1 MATTV
6 TLQFTE
12 ADVRTAV
19 NSYWKRTV
27 GVTFVAAIVFLI
39 AVFLWRVSGGDRSW
53 IIGALGA
60 FLLLVVVVVAAAY
73 VVPYRQSLAAFRA
86 LDPPEATMTLGEA
99 TLSIASSVGSSTV
112 AWSAVKELWRFPR
125 VWLLLFSKAQFVTL
139 PVRCLSPEAQALI
152 TEKVRSVGG
161 RVA

>member
-19 NSYWKRTV
+19 NCYWKRTV
-27 GVTFVAAIVFLI
+27 GVTFVVATVFLI
-39 AVFLWRVSGGDRSW
+39 AVFLWRVAGGDRSW

-60 FLLLVVVVVAAAY
+60 FLLLVVVIVATAY
-73 VVPYRQSLAAFRA
+73 IAPYRHALAAFRA
-86 LDPPEATMTLGEA
+86 LDPPEATMTLDDA

-112 AWSAVKELWRFPR
+112 AWSTVKELWRFER

-139 PVRCLSPEAQALI
+139 PVRCLSPEAQAEI
-152 TEKVRSVGG
+152 TERVRSVGG
-161 RVA
+161 RIA

>member
-19 NSYWKRTV
+19 NCYWKRTV

-39 AVFLWRVSGGDRSW
+39 AVFFWRAAEGDRSW
-53 IIGALGA
+53 VIGMLGA

-73 VVPYRQSLAAFRA
+73 VAPYRQSLAAFRA
-86 LDPPEATMTLGEA
+86 LDPPEATMTLDEA

-112 AWSAVKELWRFPR
+112 AWSAVKELWRFDG

-152 TEKVRSVGG
+152 SEKVRSAGG